1 MSDPQQPI
9 WNGDDAAATGHRPD
23 VTRRIFPKLTIY
35 SGEHARL
42 APRFRFF
49 RGPAPFPDRDWEA
62 SSTMVRLL
70 ATARRPTDKL
80 IRLPDLRSI
89 RKKKRPFWIEPFFL
103 FFRVT
108 FTLTHLDVSL
118 GSKVGLLLAWVNRK
132 TAKTESNRGS
142 TDYVSQ
148 TLRKK
153 KQLEPRLVST
163 LAKLEISRM

>member
-1 MSDPQQPI
+1 MGEGGVWKKKRRILMSDPQQPI

-103 FFRVT
+103 FFSGHFHADSPGR
-108 FTLTHLDVSL
+108 LTWIQSGFIARL
-118 GSKVGLLLAWVNRK
+118 GEPKNR
-132 TAKTESNRGS
+132 
-142 TDYVSQ
+142 
-148 TLRKK
+148 
-153 KQLEPRLVST
+153 
-163 LAKLEISRM
+163 